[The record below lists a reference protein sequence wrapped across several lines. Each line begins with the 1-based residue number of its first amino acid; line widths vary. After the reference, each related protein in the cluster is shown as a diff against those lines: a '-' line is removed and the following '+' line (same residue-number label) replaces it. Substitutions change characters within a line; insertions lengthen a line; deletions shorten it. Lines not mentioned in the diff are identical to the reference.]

1 MVHRSAVFPQVWG
14 IAAEVGEK
22 QRNSNAGFSAFNL
35 LLHSCWVAEI
45 APGLITACVG
55 DLILFFFLQ
64 FLFCLAQMSSKC
76 FWVGILQHLKLFYAF
91 VFSDRLVFAHAA
103 LADVSVINIQILFTW
118 AGRNSDLRLYI
129 CILIYIK

>member
-55 DLILFFFLQ
+55 DLILFFFCNSFSALPKCLQ
-64 FLFCLAQMSSKC
+64 S
-76 FWVGILQHLKLFYAF
+76 
-91 VFSDRLVFAHAA
+91 
-103 LADVSVINIQILFTW
+103 VS
-118 AGRNSDLRLYI
+118 G
-129 CILIYIK
+129 

>member
-55 DLILFFFLQ
+55 DLILFFFAIP
-64 FLFCLAQMSSKC
+64 FLPCPN
-76 FWVGILQHLKLFYAF
+76 
-91 VFSDRLVFAHAA
+91 VFKVF
-103 LADVSVINIQILFTW
+103 L
-118 AGRNSDLRLYI
+118 GRNPSTSKTILCI
-129 CILIYIK
+129 CVL